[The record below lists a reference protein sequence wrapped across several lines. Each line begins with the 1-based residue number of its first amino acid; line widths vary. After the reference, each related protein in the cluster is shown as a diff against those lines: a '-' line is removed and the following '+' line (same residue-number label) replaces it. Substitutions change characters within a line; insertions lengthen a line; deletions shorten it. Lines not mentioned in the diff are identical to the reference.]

1 MINFGKY
8 IKIHIESIP
17 SSNNKY
23 QGQGSKS
30 KAIKDYQ
37 QEKKLWSQYIWIM
50 RSKQKQRGELD
61 GWQLPLKEATVVM
74 LYHFKGKGRRDPDNY
89 SGKMILDG
97 LRDWGYISDDS
108 FKEIDIL
115 PLADFG
121 HKQNSVDIYIIEG
134 KQLDNIIRSHIEH
147 YS

>member
-1 MINFGKY
+1 MSVFGKY
-8 IKIHIESIP
+8 LKIHIEDIP

-30 KAIKDYQ
+30 KAIRDYQ
-37 QEKKLWSQYIWIM
+37 GEKKLWSQLIWIM
-50 RSKQKQRGELD
+50 KGKQKKRGDLD
-61 GWQLPLKEATVVM
+61 EWQLPLQKATIIM
-74 LYHFKGKGRRDPDNY
+74 MYHFKGNGRRDPDNY

-97 LRDWGYISDDS
+97 LRDWGYITDDS

-121 HKQNSVDIYIIEG
+121 HKSNSVDIYILEG
-134 KQLDNIIRSHIEH
+134 KQMDRIIRE
-147 YS
+147 YLEQYT